1 MLPEPELARWL
12 QRVEARLEAA
22 LPPADRAPCGLHAAM
37 RHAVLGGG
45 KRLRPLL
52 VYAAGAATGA
62 DEALL
67 DAPAAAV
74 ELIHAFSL
82 VHDDLPAMDDD
93 DLRRGRPTVHVA
105 FDEATAI
112 LAGDA
117 LQSLAFAVLAERPAD
132 AALRVAWLASLA
144 DATGAAGMCGGQAL
158 DMAATGQ
165 RLAQAELETLH
176 ALKTGALI
184 RACVRMGALAG
195 GADAA
200 TLAGAGRLRLGP
212 GPGVPDPRRHPGHRR
227 RQRAAGQ
234 DRRQGPGAGQ
244 IHLPVPAGH
253 GRRARRA
260 RAPGPAHGRRPSPA
274 WRAPT
279 RCASWAASPHSARTE
294 PAAGRATKSAGGAR
308 RRCWFEACRLDYFT
322 RRSVIG

>member
-22 LPPADRAPCGLHAAM
+22 LPDASRAPQALHAAM
-37 RHAVLGGG
+37 RYAVLGGG

-62 DEALL
+62 DEARL

-117 LQSLAFAVLAERPAD
+117 LQSLAFSVLAGAPVD
-132 AALRVAWLASLA
+132 ASLRVAWLASLA

-158 DMAATGQ
+158 DMAGTGQ
-165 RLAQAELETLH
+165 RLAPTELEQLH

-184 RACVRMGALAG
+184 RACVRMGAQAG
-195 GADAA
+195 SADAA
-200 TLAGAGRLRLGP
+200 TLATLDDYASALGLAFQIRDDLLDIEGDSAQLGKTAGKDQAQDKSTYPSLLGMDGARAELARQSRRMHDALAHLPHAGALRRLGLF
-212 GPGVPDPRRHPGHRR
+212 
-227 RQRAAGQ
+227 AAE
-234 DRRQGPGAGQ
+234 
-244 IHLPVPAGH
+244 
-253 GRRARRA
+253 
-260 RAPGPAHGRRPSPA
+260 
-274 WRAPT
+274 
-279 RCASWAASPHSARTE
+279 RTH
-294 PAAGRATKSAGGAR
+294 
-308 RRCWFEACRLDYFT
+308 
-322 RRSVIG
+322 